1 MKRKLAA
8 MSFVCVNVSP
18 YCGAAARIA
27 VRQRGLHALAKPVLH
42 PYNRNRVNRQV
53 VRCLNRLMIEPD
65 EVQSQGSECY
75 TILSSSD
82 ARTVHVR
89 NILKA
94 EDQATVRAGIV
105 DAGR

>member
-8 MSFVCVNVSP
+8 MSLVCVTFSP
-18 YCGAAARIA
+18 CCGAAARIA
-27 VRQRGLHALAKPVLH
+27 VRQRGFHALPKPAVQLH
-42 PYNRNRVNRQV
+42 HRNRVNRQV

-65 EVQSQGSECY
+65 EVQVKGSACY
-75 TILSSSD
+75 SILSSSD
-82 ARTVHVR
+82 PRTVHVR